1 MGYEGEE
8 GSQSRPLWFMSEQ
21 TRGVRSGKVGGPAQ
35 RGTVSH
41 PRASLQFKQPEK
53 RQEFKCQRVRAEN
66 NPKTPGRSW
75 AKGPG

>member
-21 TRGVRSGKVGGPAQ
+21 TRGVRSGKAG
-35 RGTVSH
+35 GTVSH
-41 PRASLQFKQPEK
+41 PRPSLQFKQPEK
-53 RQEFKCQRVRAEN
+53 RQEFKCQRVRTEN